1 MFKGNVCSFYG
12 SVFICGRKAE
22 SKNVPDLVLA
32 NDANRMEGDKE
43 LLDLYRHSRND
54 DSLDVN
60 LLMTILHKVHSSRK
74 KGKSIWQTGCMEGS
88 PSLKVDSSSTRQEI
102 PHILWNL
109 NVHSYV
115 HKSAPLVGVLCQM
128 NSVPSYFCMICFNII
143 FHSRLRSLEWR
154 LTFKL
159 LYHTPVCNCLS
170 SHMHDHVITCDII
183 IW

>member
-74 KGKSIWQTGCMEGS
+74 KGKSI
-88 PSLKVDSSSTRQEI
+88 
-102 PHILWNL
+102 
-109 NVHSYV
+109 
-115 HKSAPLVGVLCQM
+115 
-128 NSVPSYFCMICFNII
+128 
-143 FHSRLRSLEWR
+143 
-154 LTFKL
+154 
-159 LYHTPVCNCLS
+159 
-170 SHMHDHVITCDII
+170 
-183 IW
+183 